1 VESHFP
7 VHGTVIA
14 ETPYVVS
21 YFFNR
26 DSLRRPLL
34 DIVGGEV
41 TRPETPHVVPYWI
54 SGLLTSSPTGSRG
67 LLTAHG
73 SSYENK
79 KPAPANR
86 SG

>member
-1 VESHFP
+1 MESHFP

-34 DIVGGEV
+34 IVGGEV
-41 TRPETPHVVPYWI
+41 TRPETPYVVSYWVAGDFLTSAPCSITGTPYVVPY
-54 SGLLTSSPTGSRG
+54 
-67 LLTAHG
+67 
-73 SSYENK
+73 
-79 KPAPANR
+79 
-86 SG
+86 